1 MADNRRKQRD
11 LSATVSIWGLARKRG
26 RISAR
31 NFSRFLPII
40 RSDMKMRPLRLFV
53 TAGLEATLV
62 CLAVPASA
70 QYTPKPLKDP
80 TTGESFHIEV
90 SADIWRPN
98 ASISVQSEGLGIVG
112 NEIDLKRDLGVV
124 DKQMSALD
132 LVLRPAPR
140 HKFRFQYLPIKY
152 EAASILNRD
161 VVFNGIRYR
170 ANLPVNTLF
179 DWKTYSMGYEFD
191 FVEKKWGYV
200 GFILEA
206 KYTDVTV
213 ALDNPIE
220 SQFAHA
226 RGPIP
231 ALGGVGRVY
240 LVPMVSVTAE
250 LSAFKIPDSIDNRY
264 NAHYVDL
271 NIYGTVNFTNN
282 IGVKG
287 GIRSRDVGYLIK
299 SDSGSFVLR
308 GPYFGAVL
316 RY

>member
-1 MADNRRKQRD
+1 
-11 LSATVSIWGLARKRG
+11 
-26 RISAR
+26 
-31 NFSRFLPII
+31 
-40 RSDMKMRPLRLFV
+40 MKMRPLRLFI
-53 TAGLEATLV
+53 TAGLAATLV
-62 CLAVPASA
+62 CLAVPAHA

-90 SADIWRPN
+90 GGDFWRPSAN
-98 ASISVQSEGLGIVG
+98 ISVRSEGLGIEG
-112 NEIDLKRDLGVV
+112 NQIDLKRDLGVV
-124 DKQMSALD
+124 DKQMRALD
-132 LVLRPAPR
+132 VVLRPASR

-152 EAASILNRD
+152 EAASILRQD

-206 KYTDVTV
+206 KYTDVNV
-213 ALDNPIE
+213 ALNSPVE

-250 LSAFKIPDSIDNRY
+250 LTAFKIPDSIDDRY

>member
-1 MADNRRKQRD
+1 MSDPLPGPEGNRGATPTWDPSFSYRRLVTLNERVKKPVGEGELRVDRSIGQILRPQQKSVNETPRKMADNRRKQRD
-11 LSATVSIWGLARKRG
+11 LSATVSIWGLARRRG

-40 RSDMKMRPLRLFV
+40 RSDMKMRPLRPFI
-53 TAGLEATLV
+53 TAGLAATLV

-179 DWKTYSMGYEFD
+179 DWK
-191 FVEKKWGYV
+191 
-200 GFILEA
+200 
-206 KYTDVTV
+206 
-213 ALDNPIE
+213 
-220 SQFAHA
+220 
-226 RGPIP
+226 
-231 ALGGVGRVY
+231 
-240 LVPMVSVTAE
+240 
-250 LSAFKIPDSIDNRY
+250 
-264 NAHYVDL
+264 
-271 NIYGTVNFTNN
+271 
-282 IGVKG
+282 
-287 GIRSRDVGYLIK
+287 
-299 SDSGSFVLR
+299 
-308 GPYFGAVL
+308 
-316 RY
+316 